1 MKKYEQLAQQ
11 LSSAIRSGVFQ
22 SSQKLPSVRDLC
34 SQYSVSLSTVVKAME
49 TLVDS
54 GLIESRE
61 RSGFY
66 LKPEKNVE
74 VEPPRTDYLLE
85 EPTKASHQQLSIGLV
100 KSTQESS
107 LSCLS
112 MSMAIPDRAF
122 LPVDELDR
130 IYRKVLR
137 SKEYIRDSYGAVSG
151 DISLRQQLAIYMRSR
166 GYTCNADQFIVT
178 SGCQQAVMLA
188 LMAFTK
194 PGDTVAM
201 ESPAYPGS
209 WQVCD
214 LLNLNVLEIP
224 TDPQEGISVGALEL
238 AIDRWEV
245 KACLLSA
252 NYSNPTGACMP
263 DEKKQRLVE
272 LCAKHDIMIV
282 EDDVY
287 GDLGADIYH
296 RPKPLKAFDTTEN
309 VIYCSSFS
317 KTISPGM
324 RVGWV
329 VSERFH
335 DEIEYN
341 KYVANLATSSTPQ
354 HVMSE
359 YLKTGKYDITLQTTR
374 LKYANQLAH
383 IVGRIQQWFPKETR
397 VTQPTGGFILW
408 LELPRHVDTLE
419 LLEHSLKVGVSF
431 TPGVLFSPSGKFK
444 NCLRLNC
451 ARQWDD
457 SMEEALQCLGKL
469 SNLAVQEKLQ
479 NDKVAS

>member
-11 LSSAIRSGVFQ
+11 LANSIRAGVFQ

-34 SQYSVSLSTVVKAME
+34 EQYSVSLTTVVKAME

-66 LKPEKNVE
+66 LKREKNSQ

-85 EPTKASHQQLSIGLV
+85 EPTKVTQQQLYIGLL
-100 KSTQESS
+100 KAIHEPS
-107 LSCLS
+107 LCSL
-112 MSMAIPDRAF
+112 SMAIPDREF
-122 LPVDELDR
+122 LPVEELDR
-130 IYRKVLR
+130 ISRKVLR
-137 SKEYIRDSYGAVSG
+137 SKEYVRDSYEKLSG
-151 DISLRQQLAIYMRSR
+151 DVLLRQQLSIYMCAR
-166 GYTCNADQFIVT
+166 GHDCQPDQVIVT
-178 SGCQQAVMLA
+178 SGCQEAVMLA
-188 LMAFTK
+188 LLAFTK
-194 PGDTVAM
+194 PGDVVAM
-201 ESPAYPGS
+201 ESPTYAGS

-224 TDPQEGISVGALEL
+224 TDPQEGMSVGALEM
-238 AIDRWEV
+238 AIDRWDV

-272 LCAKHDIMIV
+272 LCAKHDVVIV

-287 GDLGADIYH
+287 GDLSADIYH
-296 RPKPLKAFDTTEN
+296 RPKPLKAFDTTGN
-309 VIYCSSFS
+309 VIFCSSFS

-335 DEIEYN
+335 DAIEYN
-341 KYVANLATSSTPQ
+341 KYVANLATASTPQ
-354 HVMSE
+354 HIIAE
-359 YLKTGKYDITLQTTR
+359 YLKSGKYESSLQKAR
-374 LKYANQLAH
+374 LKYASQLSRF
-383 IVGRIQQWFPKETR
+383 VDRIQQWFPKETR
-397 VTQPTGGFILW
+397 VTQPSGGFVLW
-408 LELPRHVDTLE
+408 LELPRHVHTLE
-419 LLEHSLKVGVSF
+419 LLEHALKAGVSF
-431 TPGVLFSPSGKFK
+431 TPGELFSASGKFK

-457 SMEEALQCLGKL
+457 SIEEALKRLGEL
-469 SNLAVQEKLQ
+469 STLAVQGDLPKS
-479 NDKVAS
+479 ASEE

>member
-1 MKKYEQLAQQ
+1 LLKSIHE
-11 LSSAIRSGVFQ
+11 
-22 SSQKLPSVRDLC
+22 PSLC
-34 SQYSVSLSTVVKAME
+34 
-49 TLVDS
+49 
-54 GLIESRE
+54 
-61 RSGFY
+61 
-66 LKPEKNVE
+66 
-74 VEPPRTDYLLE
+74 
-85 EPTKASHQQLSIGLV
+85 
-100 KSTQESS
+100 
-107 LSCLS
+107 S

-130 IYRKVLR
+130 VSRKVLR
-137 SKEYIRDSYGAVSG
+137 SKEHIRDSYEVISG
-151 DISLRQQLAIYMRSR
+151 DVLLRQQLSIYMRSR
-166 GYTCNADQFIVT
+166 GYTCSADQFIVT
-178 SGCQQAVMLA
+178 SGCQEAVMLA
-188 LMAFTK
+188 LLACTK

-201 ESPAYPGS
+201 ESPTYPGS

-224 TDPQEGISVGALEL
+224 TDPQEGISVGALQL

-263 DEKKQRLVE
+263 DEKKERLVE
-272 LCAKHDIMIV
+272 LCAKHDIIIV

-287 GDLGADIYH
+287 GDLGSDIYH

-317 KTISPGM
+317 KTVSPGL

-341 KYVANLATSSTPQ
+341 KYVANLSTANTPQ
-354 HVMSE
+354 HIIGE
-359 YLKTGKYDITLQTTR
+359 YLKTGKYDSTLQTTR

-383 IVGRIQQWFPKETR
+383 IIDRIQQWFPKETR

-419 LLEHSLKVGVSF
+419 LLEHSLKAGVSF
-431 TPGVLFSPSGKFK
+431 TPGVLFSASGKFK

-457 SMEEALQCLGKL
+457 CLEEALKRLGKL
-469 SNLAVQEKLQ
+469 SALAVQGELAHKLEKL
-479 NDKVAS
+479 

>member
-11 LSSAIRSGVFQ
+11 LSSSIRAGVFQ

-74 VEPPRTDYLLE
+74 VELPRVEYFLE
-85 EPTKASHQQLSIGLV
+85 EPTKVSQQQLSLGLV
-100 KSTQESS
+100 KSTHEPS
-107 LSCLS
+107 LCS
-112 MSMAIPDRAF
+112 MSMAIPDREF
-122 LPVDELDR
+122 LPVEELDR
-130 IYRKVLR
+130 IFRKVLR
-137 SKEYIRDSYGAVSG
+137 STDYVRDSYEVMPGDAV
-151 DISLRQQLAIYMRSR
+151 LRQQLSIYMRAR
-166 GYTCNADQFIVT
+166 GFVCDADQFIVT
-178 SGCQQAVMLA
+178 SGCQEAVMLA
-188 LMAFTK
+188 LLACTK

-201 ESPAYPGS
+201 ESPTYPGS

-224 TDPQEGISVGALEL
+224 TDPQEGISVGALQL

-252 NYSNPTGACMP
+252 NYSNPTGACMS
-263 DEKKQRLVE
+263 DDKKQRLVD
-272 LCAKHDIMIV
+272 LCARHDIFIV

-317 KTISPGM
+317 KTISPGL

-329 VSERFH
+329 ISERFH

-341 KYVANLATSSTPQ
+341 KYVANLSTASTPQ
-354 HVMSE
+354 HVLGE
-359 YLKTGKYDITLQTTR
+359 YLQTGKYDSTLQTTR

-383 IVGRIQQWFPKETR
+383 IVDRIQQWFPKETR

-419 LLEHSLKVGVSF
+419 LLEHSLKAGVSF
-431 TPGVLFSPSGKFK
+431 TPGVLFSASGKFK

-457 SMEEALQCLGKL
+457 SMEEALKRLGKL
-469 SNLAVQEKLQ
+469 SILAVQEKLQ
-479 NDKVAS
+479 NDAVK